1 MKCAAIYAR
10 VSTDKQEQQKT
21 IDSQLAELR
30 EACRR
35 DGSEAVEEYTDN
47 GVSGATLERPA
58 LDRLRDDASRGLFQ
72 RVYVLSPDRLARK
85 YVYQA
90 LVLEELKKR
99 GVEAIFLNKAFEDN
113 PEDQLLLGIEG
124 LLAEYERAKIME
136 RTRRGRMHRA
146 RQGEIVTST
155 PPYGYHLVRD
165 VKERHAYYTVNGDEA
180 EVVRLIFSL
189 YLKLRSTTQ
198 VSKDLYERG
207 IRSKLGSKVWHPC
220 VLNHMLRSEC
230 YVGRAYYNKTQ
241 GTGKYRDRT
250 EWILIP
256 VPSIVD
262 DKTFQLAQE
271 ILSQHGGGRKIR
283 EYPLAHLVRCAYCG
297 STYVGNLS
305 NHRTRP
311 YYRCTNRRRRFP
323 LPPNCYAKLIR
334 AERLEA
340 GVINALRDVLLKPE
354 VLVEHLREQA
364 AQLRLRAKEA
374 TGEIE
379 RSKIKLAR
387 LDERQK
393 KLLDLY
399 LDGRVSK
406 EEYVD
411 KKGAIE
417 RDIADT
423 DAAVRAQQREAP
435 HVDEETL
442 RDGVGHFRSL
452 AGEKL
457 DSDSPAVV
465 GQFLRLLVEEVVYD
479 WQKQQA
485 LVKAHFPLDQD
496 PGGSLAPLA
505 GNKTP
510 AKRNNGLR
518 FELQVAV

>member
-1 MKCAAIYAR
+1 MKCSAIYAR

-72 RVYVLSPDRLARK
+72 RVYILSPDRLARK

-99 GVEAIFLNKAFEDN
+99 GVEAVFLNKSFEDN

-155 PPYGYHLVRD
+155 PPFGYHLVRD

-198 VSKDLYERG
+198 VSKDLYKRG

-220 VLNHMLRSEC
+220 VLNHVLRSEC

-241 GTGKYRDRT
+241 GTGKYRDRA

-262 DKTFQLAQE
+262 AKTFQLAQE

-283 EYPLAHLVRCAYCG
+283 EYPLAHLVRCAHCG

-340 GVINALRDVLLKPE
+340 GVINALRDALLKPE
-354 VLVEHLREQA
+354 ILLTHLREQA
-364 AQLRLRAKEA
+364 AQIRLKAKEA

-379 RSKIKLAR
+379 KSNFKLAR
-387 LDERQK
+387 LEEKQQ

-406 EEYVD
+406 DEYID
-411 KKGAIE
+411 KKEAIE
-417 RDIADT
+417 RDMADT
-423 DAAVRAQQREAP
+423 EGVGRRLRREVP
-435 HVDEETL
+435 QVDEQAL
-442 RDGVGHFRSL
+442 RDSIGHFSAL
-452 AGEKL
+452 AKEKL
-457 DSDSPAVV
+457 DSESPVVV
-465 GQFLRLLVEEVVYD
+465 GQFLRLLVEEVIYD

-485 LVKAHFPLDQD
+485 LVKAHFPLCQD
-496 PGGSLAPLA
+496 SGGSLAPLA
-505 GNKTP
+505 GDKTP
-510 AKRNNGLR
+510 EKRDNVLR